1 MLPEKLIPLEVE
13 DTLHWEYLHLVQK
26 CGFPMLCHTQDNVP
40 FPQPNPHDTP
50 PPPPMVKAL
59 SYLSVCQIHTPIFQ
73 CSSSIY
79 RTPPTRLLPHVN
91 TASTRPI
98 FSVKLLNNQTTLCL
112 NGTLPCVD
120 FMDVTMGD
128 IPYITTLCLN
138 GTLPCVDFMDVTMG
152 DIPYITT
159 LCLNGTLPCVD
170 FMDVTMGDMPPT
182 RAPRGTLSLWAP
194 PPGFV

>member
-1 MLPEKLIPLEVE
+1 MVFLCYVTHRIM
-13 DTLHWEYLHLVQK
+13 YLS
-26 CGFPMLCHTQDNVP
+26 
-40 FPQPNPHDTP
+40 PQPNPHDTP

-79 RTPPTRLLPHVN
+79 RTPPTRLVPHVN

-128 IPYITTLCLN
+128 IPYITTLCL
-138 GTLPCVDFMDVTMG
+138 T
-152 DIPYITT
+152 
-159 LCLNGTLPCVD
+159 GTLPCVD

-194 PPGFV
+194 PGFV